1 MYAHRLLPVVAFFA
15 AAPTPVTG
23 RYFYFNATRLV
34 ALRPVKLNAKD
45 LFAHGLS
52 PFETSGPE
60 SFMAGGVLS
69 LTLRFSLKA
78 PQGRINPDSL

>member
-1 MYAHRLLPVVAFFA
+1 MRIVYFRSSPSLLLLPLLLVGTVLL
-15 AAPTPVTG
+15 
-23 RYFYFNATRLV
+23 YFNATRPV
-34 ALRPVKLNAKD
+34 ALRPVKLNAED

-69 LTLRFSLKA
+69 LTLGIR
-78 PQGRINPDSL
+78 